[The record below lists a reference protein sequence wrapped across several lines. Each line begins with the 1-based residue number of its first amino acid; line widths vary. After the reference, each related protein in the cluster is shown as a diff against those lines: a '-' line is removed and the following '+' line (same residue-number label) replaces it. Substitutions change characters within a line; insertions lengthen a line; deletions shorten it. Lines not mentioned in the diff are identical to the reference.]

1 MITPIEMYSMV
12 PKSQEASMIHSAANA
27 KHAAQHESGMQ
38 EIAHQVRQNTQ
49 QIVHTTSAEN
59 PDYRYDAKEQG
70 NGSYSS
76 GEKKKKKKEDG
87 SEPEKNEDKN
97 EKKSGFD
104 IRI

>member
-1 MITPIEMYSMV
+1 MITPIEMYSML
-12 PKSQEASMIHSAANA
+12 PKSQEASMIHSAQNA
-27 KHAAQHESGMQ
+27 KHAAQQQSGMQ
-38 EIAHQVRQNTQ
+38 EIAREVRQNTQ

-76 GEKKKKKKEDG
+76 REKKKKKKEDG
-87 SEPEKNEDKN
+87 SEQDREKNNTEN
-97 EKKSGFD
+97 HGGFD

>member
-12 PKSQEASMIHSAANA
+12 PKSQEASMLHSAQNA
-27 KHAAQHESGMQ
+27 KHTAQHESGMQ
-38 EIAHQVRQNTQ
+38 EIAREVRQNTQ

-87 SEPEKNEDKN
+87 SEHGNEHKEEN
-97 EKKSGFD
+97 HGGFD